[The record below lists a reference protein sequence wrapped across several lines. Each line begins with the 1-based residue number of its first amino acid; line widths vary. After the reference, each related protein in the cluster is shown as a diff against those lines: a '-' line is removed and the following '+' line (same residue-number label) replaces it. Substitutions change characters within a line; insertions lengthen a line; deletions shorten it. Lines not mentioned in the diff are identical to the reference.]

1 VLIGSPWQIGCLT
14 EAPGRRS
21 RREKLGAVR
30 ACGRDMIP
38 IGDENPTLR
47 RPVVTYLLLAALL
60 VVWLFVQGAGFD
72 PRALAATVCNL
83 GLVPGEIT
91 GAAPVGR
98 AVPIGEGLACV
109 VDREPINLLTPLT
122 SMFLHGGWGHLLGN
136 ALFLW
141 VFGNNVEDSMGR
153 VRFLIFYV
161 LCGLA
166 AAAAQVLVS
175 PSSPVP
181 MVGASGAISG
191 VLGGY
196 LLLYPRVRI
205 KVLVILFIFI
215 TIVRVPAFLVLLLWI
230 GYQVVLGL
238 PQVMAASSEVSA
250 GVAFWAHIGGF
261 AAGALLV
268 KLFARKDLVLRH
280 RALAQQGFAPWGQ
293 GRFRFPR
300 AGW

>member
-1 VLIGSPWQIGCLT
+1 
-14 EAPGRRS
+14 
-21 RREKLGAVR
+21 
-30 ACGRDMIP
+30 MFP

-47 RPVVTYLLLAALL
+47 RPVVTYLLLFALL
-60 VVWLFVQGAGFD
+60 AVWLFVQGGGFD
-72 PRALAATVCNL
+72 ARALAATVCNL
-83 GLVPGEIT
+83 GLVPGELT
-91 GAAPVGR
+91 GAAPIGR
-98 AVPIGEGLACV
+98 GVPIGEGLACV
-109 VDREPINLLTPLT
+109 VDRSPINFLTPLT

-153 VRFLIFYV
+153 LRFLIFYL

-166 AAAAQVLVS
+166 AAAVQVLVN

-196 LLLYPRVRI
+196 LILYPLVRVR
-205 KVLVILFIFI
+205 VLVVLFIFI
-215 TIVRVPAFLVLLLWI
+215 TIVRIPAFVVLLLWI
-230 GYQVVLGL
+230 GYQVILGL
-238 PQVMAASSEVSA
+238 PQLMALDSEVSA

-268 KLFARKDLVLRH
+268 KLFARRDLVERH
-280 RALAQQGFAPWGQ
+280 RSA
-293 GRFRFPR
+293 RMR
-300 AGW
+300 AYPSWSH